1 MEREIGDES
10 LQAICLNNIGT
21 SYSEKGQY
29 EDALTYYQQA
39 LQLRE
44 KSKAPQDI
52 VEAVHNLG
60 DTSADMGQYDKA
72 VAYYLRALDLRRSMD
87 DQRGAAIES
96 NSLGILFV
104 YQGRFGAAIKSQQ
117 DALKTFRDLKDRS
130 IMMAR
135 ILDATA
141 EALILAGR
149 GEEAR
154 SEMDEALK
162 LSREL
167 KNDGVMAQTLGVQG
181 DAFFYHGNFKSAE
194 ASYVEA
200 LQAAKRSKEPDTVL
214 IANSEVAKVLVE
226 EKRPPEAMAALKPL
240 QQRADDLGL
249 KYVSV
254 ESSILV
260 AEAMIQ
266 RHDLTAARDELKR
279 AMLRSDQLGMQ
290 PLSARAHYLLAIAE
304 GDPGSQPEAQR
315 DYREVVRLL
324 DSMKKDPGAQQLLD
338 RADFKAMYEHS
349 THGSAH

>member
-181 DAFFYHGNFKSAE
+181 DAFFYHGNSSPLKRPTWKRCRQPS
-194 ASYVEA
+194 
-200 LQAAKRSKEPDTVL
+200 AAKNP
-214 IANSEVAKVLVE
+214 I
-226 EKRPPEAMAALKPL
+226 P
-240 QQRADDLGL
+240 
-249 KYVSV
+249 
-254 ESSILV
+254 
-260 AEAMIQ
+260 
-266 RHDLTAARDELKR
+266 
-279 AMLRSDQLGMQ
+279 
-290 PLSARAHYLLAIAE
+290 
-304 GDPGSQPEAQR
+304 
-315 DYREVVRLL
+315 
-324 DSMKKDPGAQQLLD
+324 
-338 RADFKAMYEHS
+338 F
-349 THGSAH
+349 

>member
-1 MEREIGDES
+1 M
-10 LQAICLNNIGT
+10 
-21 SYSEKGQY
+21 
-29 EDALTYYQQA
+29 
-39 LQLRE
+39 
-44 KSKAPQDI
+44 
-52 VEAVHNLG
+52 
-60 DTSADMGQYDKA
+60 
-72 VAYYLRALDLRRSMD
+72 
-87 DQRGAAIES
+87 
-96 NSLGILFV
+96 
-104 YQGRFGAAIKSQQ
+104 
-117 DALKTFRDLKDRS
+117 
-130 IMMAR
+130 
-135 ILDATA
+135 
-141 EALILAGR
+141 
-149 GEEAR
+149 
-154 SEMDEALK
+154 
-162 LSREL
+162 
-167 KNDGVMAQTLGVQG
+167 
-181 DAFFYHGNFKSAE
+181 
-194 ASYVEA
+194 EA

-266 RHDLTAARDELKR
+266 RHDLTGARDELKR
-279 AMLRSDQLGMQ
+279 AVLRTDQLGMQ